1 VGFGGKDVYI
11 DLGAER
17 DALDPMLAAERG
29 TMRIAVEI
37 KTFTGPSVIG
47 DLEQAIGQYLLY
59 RSWLRRTEP
68 ERLLHLAVDTEAALG
83 VFEQEFGR
91 IVADDLQIRLIVVDT
106 TAERDMDAL
115 SRYRQIITGLLSD
128 LAEAGA
134 QAEVDIL
141 PVFDSVHDNYLLVDA
156 GWDGVQRIHHIIV
169 HLRLRNGKVWV
180 EADNTDAKIVQQLL
194 DAGLTK
200 DEIVLAFYSPRKR
213 PLTEFAVA

>member
-1 VGFGGKDVYI
+1 MPARDLYHQAVKAALIADGWTITHDPYRVGFGGKDVYI
-11 DLGAER
+11 SRKDC
-17 DALDPMLAAERG
+17 
-29 TMRIAVEI
+29 
-37 KTFTGPSVIG
+37 
-47 DLEQAIGQYLLY
+47 
-59 RSWLRRTEP
+59 
-68 ERLLHLAVDTEAALG
+68 
-83 VFEQEFGR
+83 
-91 IVADDLQIRLIVVDT
+91 
-106 TAERDMDAL
+106 DMDAL

-141 PVFDSVHDNYLLVDA
+141 PVFDTAHDNYLLVDA
-156 GWDGVQRIHHIIV
+156 GWDGVRRIHHIIV

-180 EADNTDAKIVQQLL
+180 EADNTDARVVQQLL